1 MTHTSHRRGDR
12 ESLEG
17 DYIVLMRMER
27 YTPEVKEKTRTLVK
41 ICAKHNTVGMRVID
55 KNGRRLR
62 YVEGWEKKQDS
73 GIWFSST
80 LEEIL
85 KAAEEPVRFSHAVY
99 TKKEDVR
106 KVLAE
111 LKEAELGLSVV
122 ISGVFDE
129 VFDICNEVGT
139 GPHTVN
145 LSAETLGNIDLL
157 PEPRT
162 LELLTM
168 CGHDY
173 ISKELTTYLIERVR
187 QGKITAEEAA
197 IELGKQC
204 MCNIFNP
211 IRGADLI
218 RKMAFKND

>member
-12 ESLEG
+12 KSLEG
-17 DYIVLMRMER
+17 DYIVLMRMED
-27 YTPEVKEKTRTLVK
+27 YTPEVKEKTRALVK
-41 ICAKHNTVGMRVID
+41 ICGKHNTVAMRVTD
-55 KNGRRLR
+55 KDGRRLR
-62 YVEGWEKKQDS
+62 YVQGWEKKQDS

-80 LEEIL
+80 LEEL
-85 KAAEEPVRFSHAVY
+85 LEAAEEPVRFSHALY
-99 TKKEDVR
+99 TKKEDV
-106 KVLAE
+106 KNVIKE

-122 ISGVFDE
+122 ISGIFDE
-129 VFDICNEVGT
+129 VFDICKEAGT

-145 LSAETLGNIDLL
+145 LSAETLGNIELL
-157 PEPRT
+157 PEPKI

-173 ISKELTTYLIERVR
+173 IAKDLTTYLIERVR
-187 QGKITAEEAA
+187 YGKITAEEAA

-204 MCNIFNP
+204 MCNVFNP

-218 RKMAFKND
+218 TKMAFNND